1 MPLRGVMADDLQ
13 HAAPIGVPDLG
24 AHRGEA
30 AANVK
35 PL

>member
-13 HAAPIGVPDLG
+13 DADPIDVPDLG

-30 AANVK
+30 AAFVN